1 VAELAVVATFERAA
15 ASSSALLYAGTL
27 LATLA
32 VESAVAAAS
41 AVPGGRARAAL
52 ALACL
57 NLVSHPSATL
67 LVGDG
72 ILGWPAAELSVL
84 VFEALALRALL
95 DVPLRRTFVVVFL
108 ANAASAALAL
118 ALAL

>member
-1 VAELAVVATFERAA
+1 MLELAVVATFERAA
-15 ASSSALLYAGTL
+15 VAGSALLYSGTL

-32 VESAVAAAS
+32 VEGTIAAAS
-41 AVPGGRARAAL
+41 AARGSRTHAAL
-52 ALACL
+52 ALVFL
-57 NLVSHPSATL
+57 NLVSHPIATL

-84 VFEALALRALL
+84 LFETLALRSLL
-95 DVPLRRTFVVVFL
+95 EVPLRRTFVVVFL